1 MSLFAGCGGS
11 SLGYRAAGYD
21 VRLAVDWDP
30 KAAAC
35 YRANFPGTPFWEGDV
50 ARLSGGEALR
60 LAGVAPG
67 GLDVLDGSPPCQGF
81 STAGKRR
88 FADARNGL
96 FREFARLLGAF
107 RPRAFVMENVSGL
120 RKGKMRLAFAEMT
133 VALKGAGYRVSCR
146 ELNAWWWGVPQDRRR
161 LVWVGVREGLGVTP
175 SHPAPTARRP
185 VSVAEALGLEVAA
198 MESHPGYRDARWR
211 GVCPTLGAGRRPA
224 LSAGL
229 WNDMAGNRPR
239 PLSLPSATLMAARPP
254 MFRGRSRPAA
264 DWASAIAGDDIKSWQ
279 AKKLDVSRP
288 SFTQIGSQRNWHP
301 IEARPIMVA
310 EAKILQGFPESFQV
324 SEYRL
329 IGNSVPPPMAEAV
342 GRHVAALLGRA
353 AP

>member
-1 MSLFAGCGGS
+1 MSTQEPASNGLTLVSLFAGCGGS
-11 SLGYRAAGYD
+11 SLGYKMAGYD

-35 YRANFPGTPFWEGDV
+35 YRVNFPSTPFWEGDV
-50 ARLSGGEALR
+50 AKLPNDKALSLSGLSAGE
-60 LAGVAPG
+60 
-67 GLDVLDGSPPCQGF
+67 LDVLDGSPPCQGF
-81 STAGKRR
+81 STAGRRR

-133 VALKGAGYRVSCR
+133 LALKGAGYRVSCR

-161 LVWVGVREGLGVTP
+161 LIWVGLRADLGVAP

-185 VSVAEALGLEVAA
+185 VSVAESLGLPGEIRVGIFGYKYVDTRLRASPCLRAA
-198 MESHPGYRDARWR
+198 APPLVRVKPYAGWESTPPG
-211 GVCPTLGAGRRPA
+211 GCVV
-224 LSAGL
+224 
-229 WNDMAGNRPR
+229 
-239 PLSLPSATLMAARPP
+239 
-254 MFRGRSRPAA
+254 
-264 DWASAIAGDDIKSWQ
+264 SWQ
-279 AKKLDVSRP
+279 ARKLCGRRP

-301 IEARPIMVA
+301 VEARPITVA
-310 EAKILQGFPESFQV
+310 EAKTLQGFPESFQV

-329 IGNSVPPPMAEAV
+329 IGDSVPPPMAEAV
-342 GRHVAALLGRA
+342 GRHVAGLLKA
-353 AP
+353 AA